1 MILKDKNYLSSEL
14 LFSNNSNNHTNIN
27 KTSFLNAMKFSA
39 QRETLLA
46 PLQHVVGAVERRQ
59 TTPILGNV
67 LMQADDGYLTL
78 TASDSEIEMM
88 ARVEMHIDR
97 PGATTVPARKLL
109 EICKHL
115 PDSARVDFDYSGDKV
130 IFKSSRSKFTLA
142 TLPPE
147 EFPRVEELDS
157 PQRVVLTA
165 DVLHSCIKN
174 TAFSM
179 AQQDVRFYLNGMLL
193 EIGADRLSCVAT
205 DGHRLAYAQCDTD
218 AEPETPVRAIIPRK
232 SIGELQRLLGSVDA
246 TEPVTLL
253 VTAQHLQVQV
263 GGVRLSTKLID
274 GRFPDY
280 NRVIPIDGNKELL
293 IDCQTLKQSLTRAS
307 VLSNEKYRGV
317 RIALQS
323 GTLTISSNNPDQE
336 EAIDELEVEYSGDS
350 AEIGFNVTYLLD
362 VLNAIDSE
370 NARILIKD
378 GNSSA
383 LVTPENTNDSKYVVM
398 PMRL

>member
-1 MILKDKNYLSSEL
+1 
-14 LFSNNSNNHTNIN
+14 
-27 KTSFLNAMKFSA
+27 MKFSA
-39 QRETLLA
+39 QRETLLT

-67 LMQADDGYLTL
+67 LMHADDGYLTL
-78 TASDSEIEMM
+78 TASDSEIEMQ
-88 ARVEMHIDR
+88 ARIEMHVDQ
-97 PGATTVPARKLL
+97 PGTTTVPARKLL

-115 PDSARVDFDYSGDKV
+115 PDSARIEFDASGDKV
-130 IFKSSRSKFTLA
+130 VFKSGRSKFTLA
-142 TLPPE
+142 TLPAE
-147 EFPRVEELDS
+147 EFPQVAELDS
-157 PQRVVLTA
+157 PQKVILPA
-165 DVLHSCIKN
+165 NVLHTCIRN

-246 TEPVTLL
+246 SEPVTLL
-253 VTAQHLQVQV
+253 VTSQHLQIQV

-293 IDCQTLKQSLTRAS
+293 IDCKMLKQSLTRAS

-317 RIALQS
+317 RIALQT
-323 GTLTISSNNPDQE
+323 GMLTISSNNPDQE
-336 EAIDELEVEYSGDS
+336 EAIDELEVDYSGES

-362 VLNAIDSE
+362 VLNSLETE

-383 LVTPENTNDSKYVVM
+383 LITSETSSDSKYVVM

>member
-1 MILKDKNYLSSEL
+1 
-14 LFSNNSNNHTNIN
+14 
-27 KTSFLNAMKFSA
+27 MKFSA

-67 LMQADDGYLTL
+67 LMQANDGYLTL

-147 EFPRVEELDS
+147 EFPRVDELDS

-165 DVLHSCIKN
+165 DVLHSSIKS

-232 SIGELQRLLGSVDA
+232 SIGELQRLLGGVDA
-246 TEPVTLL
+246 AEPVTLL

-336 EAIDELEVEYSGDS
+336 EAIDELEVDYSGES

-362 VLNAIDSE
+362 VLNAIDTE

-383 LVTPENTNDSKYVVM
+383 LITPENTSDSKYVVM

>member
-1 MILKDKNYLSSEL
+1 
-14 LFSNNSNNHTNIN
+14 
-27 KTSFLNAMKFSA
+27 MKFST
-39 QRETLLA
+39 QRETLLS

-59 TTPILGNV
+59 TSPILGNV
-67 LMQADDGYLTL
+67 LIEADETHLTI
-78 TASDSEIEMM
+78 TASDSEIEMQ
-88 ARVEMHIDR
+88 AKVEMYVDEV
-97 PGATTVPARKLL
+97 GATTVPARKLL

-115 PDSARVDFDYSGDKV
+115 PDSARVDFNYAGDKV
-130 IFKSSRSKFTLA
+130 VFKSGRSKFTLA
-142 TLPPE
+142 TLSAN
-147 EFPRVEELDS
+147 EFPKVEKLDS

-165 DVLHSCIKN
+165 SVLHQCIRN

-205 DGHRLAYAQCDTD
+205 DGHRLAYAQCATD

-232 SIGELQRLLGSVDA
+232 SVNELQRLLASVDPQDSV
-246 TEPVTLL
+246 ELY
-253 VTAQHLQVQV
+253 VTAQHLQIQV
-263 GGVRLSTKLID
+263 RGVRLSTKLID

-280 NRVIPIDGNKELL
+280 NRVIPIDGNKEIL

-317 RIALQS
+317 RIALQP
-323 GTLTISSNNPDQE
+323 GVLTISSNNPDQE
-336 EAIDELEVEYSGDS
+336 EAVDELEVDYTGES

-362 VLNAIDSE
+362 VLNTIDTE

-383 LVTPENTNDSKYVVM
+383 LITSETTSDSKYVVM

>member
-1 MILKDKNYLSSEL
+1 
-14 LFSNNSNNHTNIN
+14 
-27 KTSFLNAMKFSA
+27 MKFSA
-39 QRETLLA
+39 QRETLLT

-78 TASDSEIEMM
+78 TASDSEIEMQ
-88 ARVEMHIDR
+88 ARVEMHIDQ
-97 PGATTVPARKLL
+97 PGTITVPARKLL

-115 PDSARVDFDYSGDKV
+115 PDSARVDFDASGDKV
-130 IFKSSRSKFTLA
+130 VFKSGRSKFTLA
-142 TLPPE
+142 TLPAD
-147 EFPRVEELDS
+147 EFPQVAELDS
-157 PQRVVLTA
+157 PQKVILTA
-165 DVLHSCIKN
+165 DVLHKCIRN

-232 SIGELQRLLGSVDA
+232 SIGELQRLLGGVDA
-246 TEPVTLL
+246 AEPVTLL
-253 VTAQHLQVQV
+253 VTSQHLQVQV

-317 RIALQS
+317 RIALQT

-336 EAIDELEVEYSGDS
+336 EAIDEIEVDYTGES

-362 VLNAIDSE
+362 VLNSLETD

-383 LVTPENTNDSKYVVM
+383 LITPETSSDSKYVVM

>member
-1 MILKDKNYLSSEL
+1 
-14 LFSNNSNNHTNIN
+14 
-27 KTSFLNAMKFSA
+27 MKFSA
-39 QRETLLA
+39 QRETLLT
-46 PLQHVVGAVERRQ
+46 PLLHIVGAVERRQ
-59 TTPILGNV
+59 TSPILGNV
-67 LMQADDGYLTL
+67 LMVAEDGYLTI
-78 TASDSEIEMM
+78 TATDSEIEMQ
-88 ARVEMHIDR
+88 ARVEMHVDQT
-97 PGATTVPARKLL
+97 GTTTVPARKLL

-115 PDSARVDFDYSGDKV
+115 PDSARVDFHHSGDKV
-130 IFKSSRSKFTLA
+130 VFKSGRSKFTLA
-142 TLPPE
+142 TLPAN
-147 EFPRVEELDS
+147 EFPTIAELDS
-157 PQRVVLTA
+157 PQRVTLTA
-165 DVLHSCIKN
+165 DVLHQCIRN

-205 DGHRLAYAQCDTD
+205 DGHRLAYAQCDTE

-232 SIGELQRLLGSVDA
+232 SVGELQRLLASVES
-246 TEPVTLL
+246 TSTVTLF
-253 VTAQHLQVQV
+253 VTPQHLQVQV

-317 RIALQS
+317 RIALQT

-336 EAIDELEVEYSGDS
+336 EAIDELEVDYTGDS

-362 VLNAIDSE
+362 VLNSLDTE

-383 LVTPENTNDSKYVVM
+383 LITPETTSDSKYVVM

>member
-1 MILKDKNYLSSEL
+1 
-14 LFSNNSNNHTNIN
+14 
-27 KTSFLNAMKFSA
+27 MKFSA
-39 QRETLLA
+39 QRETLLT

-67 LMQADDGYLTL
+67 LMHADDGYLTL
-78 TASDSEIEMM
+78 TASDSEIEMQ
-88 ARVEMHIDR
+88 ARIEMHVDQ
-97 PGATTVPARKLL
+97 PGTTTVPARKLL

-115 PDSARVDFDYSGDKV
+115 PDSARIEFDASGDKV
-130 IFKSSRSKFTLA
+130 VFKSGRSKFTLA
-142 TLPPE
+142 TLPAD
-147 EFPRVEELDS
+147 EFPQVAELDS
-157 PQRVVLTA
+157 PQKVILPA
-165 DVLHSCIKN
+165 NVLHTCIRN

-246 TEPVTLL
+246 SEPVTLL
-253 VTAQHLQVQV
+253 VTSQHLQIQV

-293 IDCQTLKQSLTRAS
+293 IDCKMLKQSLTRAS

-317 RIALQS
+317 RIALQT
-323 GTLTISSNNPDQE
+323 GMLTISSNNPDQE
-336 EAIDELEVEYSGDS
+336 EAIDELEVDYSGES

-362 VLNAIDSE
+362 VLNSLETE

-383 LVTPENTNDSKYVVM
+383 LITSETSSDSKYVVM

>member
-1 MILKDKNYLSSEL
+1 
-14 LFSNNSNNHTNIN
+14 
-27 KTSFLNAMKFSA
+27 MKFSA

-232 SIGELQRLLGSVDA
+232 SIGELQRLLGGVDA
-246 TEPVTLL
+246 AEPVTLL

-336 EAIDELEVEYSGDS
+336 EAIDELEVDYSGES

-383 LVTPENTNDSKYVVM
+383 LVTPENTSDSKYVVM